1 MVLRQRNK
9 LSLKRMAYKASIT
22 GSKLS
27 RERYIAKRLK
37 RKLIGNELFHKIKV
51 CINHNDLGY
60 VKIVIN
66 CKILVVKTL
75 IFSPTHT
82 IY

>member
-1 MVLRQRNK
+1 MKRQINK
-9 LSLKRMAYKASIT
+9 LSLKKMEFKASIT
-22 GSKLS
+22 GSRLS

-37 RKLIGNELFHKIKV
+37 RKLLGNELVGKIKV

-60 VKIVIN
+60 VEIVIN
-66 CKILVVKTL
+66 YKILVVKTL
-75 IFSPTHT
+75 IFSPTHA